1 MPVTYKPIATVTVGA
16 GGAASIDFT
25 SIPGTY
31 TDLLVL
37 ISARSTR
44 STDYRDELFIR
55 FNSDSGNNYSVRSL
69 NGGNGAAGSSSAGST
84 NYLKRGTI
92 PAATATASTFSNNII
107 YIPNYAS
114 SNQKSMSTEEITENN
129 STGSYYIDF
138 RAGLWTGTSAITSI
152 SFTVEVGPNF
162 AQYSTATLYG
172 IKNS

>member
-1 MPVTYKPIATVTVGA
+1 MANTYVAIATTTVGS

-37 ISARSTR
+37 LSARSTR
-44 STDYRDELFIR
+44 TSDYRDELFIR

-69 NGGNGAAGSSSAGST
+69 NGGNNAAGSSSSLTT

-92 PAATATASTFSNNII
+92 PSNTATASTFSNNII
-107 YIPNYAS
+107 YIPNYTS
-114 SNQKSMSTEEITENN
+114 SNQKSVSTEEVTENN
-129 STGSYYIDF
+129 SATNNYLDL

-152 SFTVEVGPNF
+152 SFTLEIGPNF

-172 IKNS
+172 IKKD